1 MEPRVPR
8 VEDGAVLVYRLF
20 DVADVVDLAAAERA
34 VAAASA
40 PAGGSSGRLR
50 LEGAQSS
57 SAVELPRPPVQVA
70 LGSRELPL
78 RSGPRRAEA
87 TGRVYDYGVVSI
99 RYRIPIPPGTALG
112 DLVPLAEELYVEPTP
127 ALDAAARREAEELS
141 RVLAPALEQPHT
153 WDGLES
159 YQVFLVR
166 SLEGGPWTADALAA
180 RAPIAE
186 LLLGETSASP
196 LSEAERADVLS
207 HRFGYLVDDL
217 AVVHWNSAFVWEP
230 SGVEDIPDLLEL
242 ATAQLLELRFYDALL
257 DRELHDI
264 YDEIER
270 RVGPLMAILTRR
282 YRVLQRRTAALLL
295 DLSEMT
301 ERLENAV
308 KIVGDFYLARVYQG
322 AVKRFRLSAWQETVL
337 RKQRMLAEV
346 NDLIGD
352 AADTSRSE
360 LMELAII
367 LLILFEIVAA
377 IGGR

>member
-1 MEPRVPR
+1 MNSTGPR

-20 DVADVVDLAAAERA
+20 DVADAVDLAAAEA
-34 VAAASA
+34 AIAAASA
-40 PAGGSSGRLR
+40 TGATERLR
-50 LEGAQSS
+50 LEGAQSA
-57 SAVELPRPPVQVA
+57 SAVELPRPPVQVS
-70 LGSRELPL
+70 LGDRDVPL
-78 RSGPRRAEA
+78 ASGVRRAEA
-87 TGRVYDYGVVSI
+87 TAAVYDYGVVSI
-99 RYRIPIPPGTALG
+99 RYRIPISPGTTIGA
-112 DLVPLAEELYVEPTP
+112 LVPLAEELFVHPSP
-127 ALDAAARREAEELS
+127 ALDAAARQEAEALS
-141 RVLAPALEQPHT
+141 RLLAPAFEQAHT

-166 SLEGGPWTADALAA
+166 RLEGGPWTADALLE

-186 LLLGETSASP
+186 LLLGETSQTP

-207 HRFGYLVDDL
+207 NRHSYLVDDL
-217 AVVHWNSAFVWEP
+217 AVVHWNCAFVWEP

-264 YDEIER
+264 YDELER
-270 RVGPLMAILTRR
+270 RVGPVVAIFTRR
-282 YRVLQRRTAALLL
+282 YRLLQRRTAALLL
-295 DLSEMT
+295 DLSEMV

-308 KIVGDFYLARVYQG
+308 KIVGDFYLARVYQA
-322 AVKRFRLSAWQETVL
+322 AVKRFRLDRWQETVL
-337 RKQRMLAEV
+337 RKQRMLADV
-346 NDLIGD
+346 NGLIGD
-352 AADTSRSE
+352 AADVNRSE

>member
-1 MEPRVPR
+1 
-8 VEDGAVLVYRLF
+8 
-20 DVADVVDLAAAERA
+20 
-34 VAAASA
+34 
-40 PAGGSSGRLR
+40 
-50 LEGAQSS
+50 
-57 SAVELPRPPVQVA
+57 
-70 LGSRELPL
+70 
-78 RSGPRRAEA
+78 
-87 TGRVYDYGVVSI
+87 
-99 RYRIPIPPGTALG
+99 
-112 DLVPLAEELYVEPTP
+112 
-127 ALDAAARREAEELS
+127 
-141 RVLAPALEQPHT
+141 
-153 WDGLES
+153 
-159 YQVFLVR
+159 
-166 SLEGGPWTADALAA
+166 
-180 RAPIAE
+180 
-186 LLLGETSASP
+186 
-196 LSEAERADVLS
+196 
-207 HRFGYLVDDL
+207 VDDL
-217 AVVHWNSAFVWEP
+217 AIVHWNSAFVWEP

-242 ATAQLLELRFYDALL
+242 ATAQLLELRYYDALL

-270 RVGPLMAILTRR
+270 RVGPLVAILTRR